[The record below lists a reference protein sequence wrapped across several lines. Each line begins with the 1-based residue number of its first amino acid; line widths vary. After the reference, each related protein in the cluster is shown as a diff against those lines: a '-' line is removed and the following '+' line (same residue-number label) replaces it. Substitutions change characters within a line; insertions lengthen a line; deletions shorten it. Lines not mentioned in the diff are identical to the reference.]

1 MLFVFLCPRGFWLA
15 NNTLSGGCYYSQET
29 YLDFGRQEQQQQQ
42 ECHST
47 TNKTTINRLQCQN
60 HHVSYGRAIQGQWPL
75 AESSCAITR
84 ILSEGSQPRK
94 GTLLRD
100 FLGDNGHH
108 GTTHHNPNHHHSQTR
123 ADDPSAVLWDTLS
136 IAINRAPE
144 AMEPFADWSTKN
156 ERDHTPSG
164 ALCIVLSLLY
174 SQFSAMHSSYRRN
187 IISVG
192 HHFSP
197 RKQHRGTQKKSHDSS
212 DWRGLACPATINER
226 MNEATQP
233 TTTWWPTT
241 TWCDCFLV
249 HDALI
254 ADWSFCC
261 QHRLQA
267 ASSFLTSPRT
277 SSKDMLGNLVL
288 NLQSPSLRS
297 TKERRTWRR
306 LEYLRKHFQMDKNN
320 FSPKTRLSDHLFV
333 RTATGG

>member
-1 MLFVFLCPRGFWLA
+1 M
-15 NNTLSGGCYYSQET
+15 
-29 YLDFGRQEQQQQQ
+29 
-42 ECHST
+42 HS
-47 TNKTTINRLQCQN
+47 
-60 HHVSYGRAIQGQWPL
+60 
-75 AESSCAITR
+75 
-84 ILSEGSQPRK
+84 
-94 GTLLRD
+94 
-100 FLGDNGHH
+100 
-108 GTTHHNPNHHHSQTR
+108 
-123 ADDPSAVLWDTLS
+123 
-136 IAINRAPE
+136 APE
-144 AMEPFADWSTKN
+144 
-156 ERDHTPSG
+156 G
-164 ALCIVLSLLY
+164 LLY

-261 QHRLQA
+261 QHPLQA

-297 TKERRTWRR
+297 TNERRTWRC
-306 LEYLRKHFQMDKNN
+306 LEYLRKHFQMGENN
-320 FSPKTRLSDHLFV
+320 SSPKHASAITFCPHCDRGMKCRPYKLSKCKEPQNFQFTVTKSLLSLILYFGRHLLLVKQEKRFPK
-333 RTATGG
+333 RHTFFIT